1 MGNYSKNH
9 REWMLTPEF
18 EIFVEV
24 FGPLIVAAIFLVLPI
39 ILSCF
44 LILFIKCVS

>member
-1 MGNYSKNH
+1 MGNYNKNH

-18 EIFVEV
+18 EIF
-24 FGPLIVAAIFLVLPI
+24 GPLIVAAIFLVLVT